1 MPAKLAY
8 MNKGG
13 LIMYYCNGFVFDSYE
28 AARSYA
34 DILLGISGTYKAI
47 FTSAEV
53 EAHNL
58 EGITL

>member
-1 MPAKLAY
+1 
-8 MNKGG
+8 
-13 LIMYYCNGFVFDSYE
+13 MYYCNGFVFDSYE

-58 EGITL
+58 EVITL